1 MEDNVQGSNPLTERI
16 GIDRSVLCDFGVT
29 AVDTKQ
35 LSKAVQKKG
44 QYASLINDR
53 RSPIELADG
62 SRIGKLVVKDQ
73 RIGKLSVSF
82 ERNQLQDGRTYVRS
96 RLELTVSAGQN
107 NLQNLTSAEYLLRI
121 QEVFD
126 LLEHE
131 YGITADYAGIR
142 IKQLEINATFILNEP
157 YERYRY
163 PILMM
168 IRNVPARRYKSG
180 ANNAVKYASWHES
193 DHKTGKDTLETAIV
207 RNSTTELKIYDKTK
221 HLKDLGVLPPELID
235 KSVMRVE
242 YKLKEKAIKTAFGDT
257 LAVSLTDPAVTDL
270 FMRYFNRDVIQQYRR
285 WKNENHKQLIQ
296 LTKKHRELNQHWTS
310 SFLRECRQYEVTHRL
325 PILFDLNDM
334 RSVIKDL
341 ESGKNRNAM
350 RKFNQF
356 KKQSI
361 YESDLSGNTER
372 IEEIIKKIQEMNLS

>member
-1 MEDNVQGSNPLTERI
+1 MEEVQESNLLTERI
-16 GIDRSVLCDFGVT
+16 GIDRSVLCDFDVT

-35 LSKAVQKKG
+35 LSKAVAKKG
-44 QYASLINDR
+44 QYASLINDK

-131 YGITADYAGIR
+131 YGITADYSGIR

-207 RNSTTELKIYDKTK
+207 RNSTTELSGQIT
-221 HLKDLGVLPPELID
+221 
-235 KSVMRVE
+235 M
-242 YKLKEKAIKTAFGDT
+242 
-257 LAVSLTDPAVTDL
+257 AVTTAGS
-270 FMRYFNRDVIQQYRR
+270 Y
-285 WKNENHKQLIQ
+285 
-296 LTKKHRELNQHWTS
+296 
-310 SFLRECRQYEVTHRL
+310 
-325 PILFDLNDM
+325 P
-334 RSVIKDL
+334 
-341 ESGKNRNAM
+341 
-350 RKFNQF
+350 
-356 KKQSI
+356 
-361 YESDLSGNTER
+361 
-372 IEEIIKKIQEMNLS
+372 